1 MKSKHYDVRLHKT
14 GHQSYHLG
22 LISCGDMDCIFEKN
36 NMSPDEVFAVLERYG
51 IINNFNKQ

>member
-1 MKSKHYDVRLHKT
+1 MMSKHYDVRLHKT

-22 LISCGDMDCIFEKN
+22 LISWGDMDCVFEKD
-36 NMSPDEVFAVLERYG
+36 NMSPDEVFAVLEQYS